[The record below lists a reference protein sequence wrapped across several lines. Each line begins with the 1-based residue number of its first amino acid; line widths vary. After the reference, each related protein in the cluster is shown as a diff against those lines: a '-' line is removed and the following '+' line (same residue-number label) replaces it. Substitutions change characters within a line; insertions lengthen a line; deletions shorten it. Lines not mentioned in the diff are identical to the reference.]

1 MLDVIE
7 KILNQT
13 DKDVTNE
20 NANVSGSE
28 PQGIMA
34 IMAGSVGQEYAL
46 ENLLNKDVAEL
57 HRRGY
62 IHIHDLD
69 YYPTGTTTCLQIPV
83 GKLLKDGFSVKDS
96 HMREPSNITS
106 AFALVAVIFQIHQ
119 NMQHGGQA
127 MSAIDVDLEPYV
139 AKTFKK
145 HRQWFI
151 DKGIDEYEA
160 SDLAKEKTIEETNQ
174 AAEAFVH
181 NMNSMTSR
189 GGGQTVFSSINFGLG
204 TTDGART
211 VSRALL
217 RAMKNGLGK
226 GEQPIFPIMIF
237 QLKDGVNMYE
247 GDPNYDLFEESLSVT
262 AERFFPNYV
271 FLDADF
277 NKRHYDADKPE
288 TWAASMGCVD
298 GREVVT
304 YKIDDYL
311 FVESIQRMFE
321 RVSADAEIKTQGLSK
336 YCSPENV
343 KIYDSSKEGFV
354 KCLKVIMNPN
364 KGDWKLLKMSNG
376 RNLIATSDHPLPT
389 QRGRLELK
397 DIKPGDHI
405 PVTYDQYFEEK
416 VEYGVKRAWVDGL
429 IVCDGCYDSNITVT
443 LGLDEEDIADRFIK
457 WFEEVYNLVPQ
468 KYYRNRGERGNYI
481 EIRVNKFDY
490 KIFREVFG
498 GKVKMSRRIPN
509 SIFSSKR
516 EDRLSFLAGMIDADG
531 HVKTKN
537 NNRVVAEIGSL
548 NKELALQQM
557 LLAQSLGI
565 EAKSYTSKYK
575 SKVSDNRYHVT
586 FLMTY
591 ELSSYLASSK
601 KNEFE
606 INEDVSLVTNT
617 YSVVKSVKD
626 LPDMDAPSFDVETES
641 DKFDVS
647 GIVSHNCRTRTL
659 ENVNGEARTIGR
671 GNLSFTSINLPMIAI
686 ECETIEDF
694 LNDVKEMT
702 RVACEQLYDRYR
714 YQINRSPKNFDFI
727 YDQETSIGSKE
738 AKDKN
743 DLSESLK
750 HGTLSVGFV
759 GLAEAMVELFGK
771 HHGES
776 EEVLQYAIKTIE
788 TMKSVTDEFREKLS
802 LNYAVIATPAES
814 FAGKA
819 LKKTVAMYGIRK
831 GVTDREYFTNSFHVP
846 VWHKIPYRKKVEI
859 EGNFHKLCLAG
870 HITYVEVGEMPGDNL
885 EAMKDIVYTMA
896 NNNIGYGA
904 INIPVDK
911 CNKCRFTS
919 TIYDECPKCGS
930 TDIKRIRRITGYL
943 VGDMN
948 RWNSGKEAEER
959 DRVKHV

>member
-1 MLDVIE
+1 MLFEAID
-7 KILNQT
+7 KIINQT

-20 NANVSGSE
+20 NANVSGAE

-46 ENLLNKDVAEL
+46 EKLLNKDVAEL

-127 MSAIDVDLEPYV
+127 MSAIDVDLDPYV
-139 AKTFKK
+139 MKTFVK

-151 DKGIDEYEA
+151 DKGIDKDEA
-160 SDLAKEKTIEETNQ
+160 FELAKEKAIEETNQ

-237 QLKDGVNMYE
+237 QLKEGVNMYE

-277 NKRHYDADKPE
+277 NKRHYNADKPE

-298 GREVVT
+298 GDSEIITDRGRMKIETLFNITEVLEGGKWQGHSCYT
-304 YKIDDYL
+304 EPK
-311 FVESIQRMFE
+311 SQR
-321 RVSADAEIKTQGLSK
+321 V
-336 YCSPENV
+336 
-343 KIYDSSKEGFV
+343 YDSVARRFV
-354 KCLKVIMNPN
+354 KVLKVIKNPDLAN
-364 KGDWKLLKMSNG
+364 WYKLSFANG
-376 RNLIATSDHPLPT
+376 IQIYATEDHPFDVVDK
-389 QRGRLELK
+389 GRVFVK
-397 DIKPGDHI
+397 DIDVSDKFHLS
-405 PVTYDQYFEEK
+405 TYSSD
-416 VEYGVKRAWVDGL
+416 KR
-429 IVCDGCYDSNITVT
+429 STT
-443 LGLDEEDIADRFIK
+443 E
-457 WFEEVYNLVPQ
+457 LVA
-468 KYYRNRGERGNYI
+468 K
-481 EIRVNKFDY
+481 KF
-490 KIFREVFG
+490 
-498 GKVKMSRRIPN
+498 
-509 SIFSSKR
+509 
-516 EDRLSFLAGMIDADG
+516 
-531 HVKTKN
+531 
-537 NNRVVAEIGSL
+537 IGSRG
-548 NKELALQQM
+548 K
-557 LLAQSLGI
+557 
-565 EAKSYTSKYK
+565 
-575 SKVSDNRYHVT
+575 
-586 FLMTY
+586 
-591 ELSSYLASSK
+591 
-601 KNEFE
+601 
-606 INEDVSLVTNT
+606 
-617 YSVVKSVKD
+617 
-626 LPDMDAPSFDVETES
+626 PSFDLETES
-641 DKFDVS
+641 DRFDVNDV
-647 GIVSHNCRTRTL
+647 VSHNCRTRTL

-702 RVACEQLYDRYR
+702 RVACEQLYDRYQ
-714 YQINRSPKNFDFI
+714 YQVNRSPKNFDFI

-738 AKDKN
+738 AKEKN

-776 EEVLQYAIKTIE
+776 EEVLQYAIKVIE
-788 TMKSVTDEFREKLS
+788 AMKSVTDEFRQKLS

-819 LKKTVAMYGIRK
+819 LKKTIAMYGVRK

-896 NNNIGYGA
+896 DNNIGYGA

-911 CNKCRFTS
+911 CNACRFTS

-948 RWNSGKEAEER
+948 RWNGGKEAEER

>member
-1 MLDVIE
+1 MFEAID
-7 KILNQT
+7 KIINQT

-20 NANVSGSE
+20 NANVSGAE

-46 ENLLNKDVAEL
+46 EKLLNKDVAEL

-127 MSAIDVDLEPYV
+127 MSAIDVDLAPYV
-139 AKTFKK
+139 MKTFEK
-145 HRQWFI
+145 HRQWFV
-151 DKGIDEYEA
+151 DKGIDEYKA
-160 SDLAKEKTIEETNQ
+160 FNLAEEKTIEETNQ

-217 RAMKNGLGK
+217 RAMKKGLGK

-237 QLKDGVNMYE
+237 QLKEGVNMYE

-288 TWAASMGCVD
+288 TWAASMGC
-298 GREVVT
+298 
-304 YKIDDYL
+304 
-311 FVESIQRMFE
+311 
-321 RVSADAEIKTQGLSK
+321 
-336 YCSPENV
+336 
-343 KIYDSSKEGFV
+343 
-354 KCLKVIMNPN
+354 
-364 KGDWKLLKMSNG
+364 
-376 RNLIATSDHPLPT
+376 
-389 QRGRLELK
+389 
-397 DIKPGDHI
+397 
-405 PVTYDQYFEEK
+405 
-416 VEYGVKRAWVDGL
+416 
-429 IVCDGCYDSNITVT
+429 
-443 LGLDEEDIADRFIK
+443 
-457 WFEEVYNLVPQ
+457 
-468 KYYRNRGERGNYI
+468 
-481 EIRVNKFDY
+481 
-490 KIFREVFG
+490 
-498 GKVKMSRRIPN
+498 
-509 SIFSSKR
+509 
-516 EDRLSFLAGMIDADG
+516 
-531 HVKTKN
+531 
-537 NNRVVAEIGSL
+537 
-548 NKELALQQM
+548 
-557 LLAQSLGI
+557 
-565 EAKSYTSKYK
+565 
-575 SKVSDNRYHVT
+575 
-586 FLMTY
+586 
-591 ELSSYLASSK
+591 
-601 KNEFE
+601 
-606 INEDVSLVTNT
+606 
-617 YSVVKSVKD
+617 
-626 LPDMDAPSFDVETES
+626 
-641 DKFDVS
+641 
-647 GIVSHNCRTRTL
+647 RTRTL
-659 ENVNGEARTIGR
+659 ENINGEARTIGR

-702 RVACEQLYDRYR
+702 RVACEQLYDRYQ
-714 YQINRSPKNFDFI
+714 YQIKRSPKNFDFI

-738 AKDKN
+738 AKEKN

-776 EEVLQYAIKTIE
+776 EEVLQYAIKVIE
-788 TMKSVTDEFREKLS
+788 TMKSVTDEFRQKLS

-819 LKKTVAMYGIRK
+819 LKKTVAMYGVRK

-896 NNNIGYGA
+896 DNNIGYGA

-911 CNKCRFTS
+911 CNACRYTS

-930 TDIKRIRRITGYL
+930 NDIKRIRRITGYL

-948 RWNSGKEAEER
+948 RWNGGKEAEER

>member
-20 NANVSGSE
+20 NANVSGAE

-46 ENLLNKDVAEL
+46 EKLLNKDVAEL

-139 AKTFKK
+139 MKTFEK

-160 SDLAKEKTIEETNQ
+160 FDLAKEKTIEETNQ

-237 QLKDGVNMYE
+237 QLKQGVNMYE

-288 TWAASMGCVD
+288 TWAASMG
-298 GREVVT
+298 
-304 YKIDDYL
+304 
-311 FVESIQRMFE
+311 
-321 RVSADAEIKTQGLSK
+321 
-336 YCSPENV
+336 
-343 KIYDSSKEGFV
+343 
-354 KCLKVIMNPN
+354 
-364 KGDWKLLKMSNG
+364 
-376 RNLIATSDHPLPT
+376 
-389 QRGRLELK
+389 
-397 DIKPGDHI
+397 
-405 PVTYDQYFEEK
+405 
-416 VEYGVKRAWVDGL
+416 
-429 IVCDGCYDSNITVT
+429 
-443 LGLDEEDIADRFIK
+443 
-457 WFEEVYNLVPQ
+457 
-468 KYYRNRGERGNYI
+468 
-481 EIRVNKFDY
+481 
-490 KIFREVFG
+490 
-498 GKVKMSRRIPN
+498 
-509 SIFSSKR
+509 
-516 EDRLSFLAGMIDADG
+516 
-531 HVKTKN
+531 
-537 NNRVVAEIGSL
+537 
-548 NKELALQQM
+548 
-557 LLAQSLGI
+557 
-565 EAKSYTSKYK
+565 
-575 SKVSDNRYHVT
+575 
-586 FLMTY
+586 
-591 ELSSYLASSK
+591 
-601 KNEFE
+601 
-606 INEDVSLVTNT
+606 
-617 YSVVKSVKD
+617 
-626 LPDMDAPSFDVETES
+626 
-641 DKFDVS
+641 
-647 GIVSHNCRTRTL
+647 CRTRTL

-776 EEVLQYAIKTIE
+776 EDVLQYAIKTIE

-896 NNNIGYGA
+896 DNNIGYGA

-911 CNKCRFTS
+911 CNECRFTS

>member
-20 NANVSGSE
+20 NANVSGAE

-46 ENLLNKDVAEL
+46 EKLLNKDVAEL

-139 AKTFKK
+139 AKTFEK

-160 SDLAKEKTIEETNQ
+160 FDLAKEKTIEETNQ

-237 QLKDGVNMYE
+237 QLKEGVNMYE

-288 TWAASMGCVD
+288 TWAASMGC
-298 GREVVT
+298 
-304 YKIDDYL
+304 
-311 FVESIQRMFE
+311 
-321 RVSADAEIKTQGLSK
+321 
-336 YCSPENV
+336 
-343 KIYDSSKEGFV
+343 
-354 KCLKVIMNPN
+354 
-364 KGDWKLLKMSNG
+364 
-376 RNLIATSDHPLPT
+376 
-389 QRGRLELK
+389 
-397 DIKPGDHI
+397 
-405 PVTYDQYFEEK
+405 
-416 VEYGVKRAWVDGL
+416 
-429 IVCDGCYDSNITVT
+429 
-443 LGLDEEDIADRFIK
+443 
-457 WFEEVYNLVPQ
+457 
-468 KYYRNRGERGNYI
+468 
-481 EIRVNKFDY
+481 
-490 KIFREVFG
+490 
-498 GKVKMSRRIPN
+498 
-509 SIFSSKR
+509 
-516 EDRLSFLAGMIDADG
+516 
-531 HVKTKN
+531 
-537 NNRVVAEIGSL
+537 
-548 NKELALQQM
+548 
-557 LLAQSLGI
+557 
-565 EAKSYTSKYK
+565 
-575 SKVSDNRYHVT
+575 
-586 FLMTY
+586 
-591 ELSSYLASSK
+591 
-601 KNEFE
+601 
-606 INEDVSLVTNT
+606 
-617 YSVVKSVKD
+617 
-626 LPDMDAPSFDVETES
+626 
-641 DKFDVS
+641 
-647 GIVSHNCRTRTL
+647 RTRTL

-686 ECETIEDF
+686 ECETTEEF

-702 RVACEQLYDRYR
+702 RVACEQLYDRYQ
-714 YQINRSPKNFDFI
+714 YQISRSPKNFDFI
-727 YDQETSIGSKE
+727 YGQETSIGSKE
-738 AKDKN
+738 AKEKN

-819 LKKTVAMYGIRK
+819 LKKTVAMHGIRK